1 MRKNFLI
8 SDKSGQ
14 GAASD
19 TLLLF
24 SYNLYYSRE
33 DVLRGVTILNKLRLR
48 SGFRKTSVQRDKLS

>member
-1 MRKNFLI
+1 MRRNFLI

-24 SYNLYYSRE
+24 CYNLYYSRE